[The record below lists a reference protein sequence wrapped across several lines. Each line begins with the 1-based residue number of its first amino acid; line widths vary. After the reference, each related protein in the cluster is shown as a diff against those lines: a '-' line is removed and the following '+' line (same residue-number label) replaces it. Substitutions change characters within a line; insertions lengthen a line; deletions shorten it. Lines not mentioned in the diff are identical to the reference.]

1 MTAIPARRRRRMIA
15 AMVTSGL
22 SVIALPGGLF
32 LGTNSLLHA
41 SGGNSID
48 SRGTVDIPSSVVEM
62 LAVINSRNEVASL
75 ALLAVTP
82 EGKGGTIVS
91 IPVGSMADV
100 AKTEQSR
107 RIADSYVAGGLMAL
121 ETDVENLM
129 NITVD
134 FSDDV
139 TATEFAALLTNVG
152 TQPVVL
158 QQPVTDTGADGAAI
172 VVLESGSSTATPELL
187 AAGLASS
194 QTGTPESARLP
205 QVKALW
211 NSIARAGVAT
221 PSAVADESTSS
232 LSPLDTS
239 AFTSTAAFVNALL
252 KGEIDVWQFSST
264 LFTDAVRNPNQL
276 DLYGLDGGEV
286 LMVMASVVPSAL
298 TVTTSNVAVM
308 VDIPFASAVVAKE
321 VVTRLAFLGANV
333 VLIRQSP
340 DLATER
346 TTVYFNDSIAKTE
359 AEDYSTL
366 LGPLEFTESKDVISG
381 VNLRIV
387 LGNDF
392 VAFLGQGSSTSTST
406 TSTTEP
412 K

>member
-1 MTAIPARRRRRMIA
+1 MIA
-15 AMVTSGL
+15 AMITSGL

-32 LGTNSLLHA
+32 LGTNSLLRA

-100 AKTEQSR
+100 AKTEQPR
-107 RIADSYVAGGLMAL
+107 RIADSYTTGGLQAL
-121 ETDVENLM
+121 KTDVENLM

-134 FSDDV
+134 FADDV
-139 TATEFAALLTNVG
+139 TATEFAAVLTDVG

-158 QQPVTDTGADGAAI
+158 QQPVTDTGADGVPV
-172 VVLESGSSTATPELL
+172 VVLESGSSTASPELL

-221 PSAVADESTSS
+221 PTDQVVGSS
-232 LSPLDTS
+232 SSISPLDAS
-239 AFTSTAAFVNALL
+239 AFTSTTAFVQALL
-252 KGEIDVWQFSST
+252 LGEIDVWQFSST
-264 LFTDAVRNPNQL
+264 LFTDAVRNPNQV

-298 TVTTSNVAVM
+298 TVTSANVAVM
-308 VDIPFASAVVAKE
+308 VDIPFASASVAKE
-321 VVTRLAFLGANV
+321 VVTRLAYLGANV

-346 TTVYFNDSIAKTE
+346 TTVYYNDSIAKTE
-359 AEDYSTL
+359 AEAYPTL
-366 LGPLEFTESKDVISG
+366 LGPLEFMESKDVISG

-392 VAFLGQGSSTSTST
+392 VAFLGQGSATSTST

>member
-48 SRGTVDIPSSVVEM
+48 SRGTIDIPSSVVEM

-75 ALLAVTP
+75 ALLAITP

-91 IPVGSMADV
+91 IPVGAMADV
-100 AKTEQSR
+100 AKTEQPR
-107 RIADSYVAGGLMAL
+107 RIADSYATGGLSAL

-139 TATEFAALLTNVG
+139 TAAEFAAVLSSVG

-158 QQPVTDTGADGAAI
+158 QQPVTDTGVDGAPV

-221 PSAVADESTSS
+221 PTADDVASTSS
-232 LSPLDTS
+232 ISPLDAS
-239 AFTSTAAFVNALL
+239 VFTSTTAFMNALL
-252 KGEIDVWQFSST
+252 MGEIDVWQFSST
-264 LFTDAVRNPNQL
+264 LFTDPVRNPNKV

-298 TVTTSNVAVM
+298 TVTTANVAVM

-321 VVTRLAFLGANV
+321 VVTRLAFLCANV

-340 DLATER
+340 DVATER
-346 TTVYFNDSIAKTE
+346 TTVYYNDSIAKTE
-359 AEDYSTL
+359 AEAYPTL

>member
-15 AMVTSGL
+15 AMITSGL

-32 LGTNSLLHA
+32 LGTNSLLRA

-100 AKTEQSR
+100 AKTEQPR
-107 RIADSYVAGGLMAL
+107 RIADSYTSGGLQAL
-121 ETDVENLM
+121 KTDVENLM

-134 FSDDV
+134 FADDV
-139 TATEFAALLTNVG
+139 TATEFATVLTDVG

-158 QQPVTDTGADGAAI
+158 QQPVTDTGADG
-172 VVLESGSSTATPELL
+172 VPLLVLEAGSSTATTDLL
-187 AAGLASS
+187 ANGLAAS

-211 NSIARAGVAT
+211 NSIARAGVAA
-221 PSAVADESTSS
+221 PAADDAASTSS
-232 LSPLDTS
+232 ISPLDS
-239 AFTSTAAFVNALL
+239 SVFTSTQAFVKALL
-252 KGEIDVWQFSST
+252 MGEIDVWQFSST
-264 LFTDAVRNPNQL
+264 LFTDDVRNPNKV

-308 VDIPFASAVVAKE
+308 IDIPFASASVAKE
-321 VVTRLAFLGANV
+321 VVTRLAYLGANV
-333 VLIRQSP
+333 VLVRQSP

-346 TTVYFNDSIAKTE
+346 TTVYYNDFIAKTE
-359 AEDYSTL
+359 AEAYPTL

-392 VAFLGQGSSTSTST
+392 VAFLGQGSATSTST

>member
-91 IPVGSMADV
+91 IPVGAMADV
-100 AKTEQSR
+100 AKTEQPR
-107 RIADSYVAGGLMAL
+107 RIADSYATGGLAAL

-139 TATEFAALLTNVG
+139 TATEFATVLATVG

-158 QQPVTDTGADGAAI
+158 QQPVTDTGVDGIAI
-172 VVLESGSSTATPELL
+172 VVLETGSSTATPDLL

-211 NSIARAGVAT
+211 SSIARAGVAT
-221 PSAVADESTSS
+221 PTAEVAGSTSS
-232 LSPLDTS
+232 ISPLDAS
-239 AFTSTAAFVNALL
+239 AFTSTVAFMNALL

-264 LFTDAVRNPNQL
+264 LFTDSVRNPNQV

-298 TVTTSNVAVM
+298 TVTTTNVAVM
-308 VDIPFASAVVAKE
+308 VDIPFANASVARE

-346 TTVYFNDSIAKTE
+346 TTVYYNDSIAKTE

>member
-15 AMVTSGL
+15 AMITSGL

-32 LGTNSLLHA
+32 LGTNSLLRA

-100 AKTEQSR
+100 AKTEQPR
-107 RIADSYVAGGLMAL
+107 RIADSYTTGGLQAL
-121 ETDVENLM
+121 KTDVENLM

-134 FSDDV
+134 FADDV
-139 TATEFAALLTNVG
+139 TATELAAVLSSVG

-158 QQPVTDTGADGAAI
+158 QQPVTDTGADGVPV
-172 VVLESGSSTATPELL
+172 VVLESGSSTASPELL

-221 PSAVADESTSS
+221 PAPDVAASTSS
-232 LSPLDTS
+232 ISPLDVT
-239 AFTSTAAFVNALL
+239 AFVSTSVFMKALL
-252 KGEIDVWQFSST
+252 TGEIDVWQFSST
-264 LFTDAVRNPNQL
+264 LFTDAVRNPNQV

-298 TVTTSNVAVM
+298 TVTSANVAVM
-308 VDIPFASAVVAKE
+308 VDIPFASSSVAKE
-321 VVTRLAFLGANV
+321 VVTRLAYLGANV

-346 TTVYFNDSIAKTE
+346 TTVYYNDSIAKTE
-359 AEDYSTL
+359 AEAYPTL
-366 LGPLEFTESKDVISG
+366 LGPLEFMESKDVISG

-392 VAFLGQGSSTSTST
+392 VAFLGQGSATSTST

>member
-22 SVIALPGGLF
+22 SVIALPSGLF

-48 SRGTVDIPSSVVEM
+48 SRGTIDIPSSVVEM
-62 LAVINSRNEVASL
+62 LALINSRNEVASL
-75 ALLAVTP
+75 ALFAVTP

-100 AKTEQSR
+100 AKTEQPR
-107 RIADSYVAGGLMAL
+107 RVADSYITGGLQAL
-121 ETDVENLM
+121 KTDVENLL

-134 FSDDV
+134 FADDMTV
-139 TATEFAALLTNVG
+139 AEFAVVLAAVG

-172 VVLESGSSTATPELL
+172 IVLESGSSTATPDLL

-205 QVKALW
+205 QVRALW

-221 PSAVADESTSS
+221 PSAEVSGSTSS
-232 LSPLDTS
+232 ISPLDTS
-239 AFTSTAAFVNALL
+239 VYTSTAAFVNALL
-252 KGEIDVWQFSST
+252 MGEIDVWQFSST
-264 LFTDAVRNPNQL
+264 LFTDDVRNPNKV

-298 TVTTSNVAVM
+298 TVTTANVAVM

-346 TTVYFNDSIAKTE
+346 TTVYYNDSIAKTE
-359 AEDYSTL
+359 AETYPTL

-392 VAFLGQGSSTSTST
+392 VAFLGQGSAASTST

-412 K
+412 T

>member
-15 AMVTSGL
+15 AMITSGL

-32 LGTNSLLHA
+32 LGTNSLLRA

-48 SRGTVDIPSSVVEM
+48 SRGTVDVPSSVVEM

-75 ALLAVTP
+75 ALLAITP

-100 AKTEQSR
+100 AKTEQPR
-107 RIADSYVAGGLMAL
+107 RIADSYTTGGLQAL
-121 ETDVENLM
+121 KTDVENLM

-134 FSDDV
+134 FADDV
-139 TATEFAALLTNVG
+139 TATEFAAVLTDVG

-158 QQPVTDTGADGAAI
+158 QQPVTDTGADGVPV
-172 VVLESGSSTATPELL
+172 VVLEAGSSTATPDLL
-187 AAGLASS
+187 ATGLAAS

-211 NSIARAGVAT
+211 NSIARAGVAM
-221 PSAVADESTSS
+221 PAADVAASTSS
-232 LSPLDTS
+232 ISPLDPS
-239 AFTSTAAFVNALL
+239 VFTSTPAFVKALL
-252 KGEIDVWQFSST
+252 MGEIDVWQFSST
-264 LFTDAVRNPNQL
+264 LFTDDVRNPNKV

-298 TVTTSNVAVM
+298 TVTTANVAVM
-308 VDIPFASAVVAKE
+308 IDIPFASASVAKE
-321 VVTRLAFLGANV
+321 VVTRLAYLGANV
-333 VLIRQSP
+333 VLVRQSP

-346 TTVYFNDSIAKTE
+346 TTVYYNDSIARTE
-359 AEDYSTL
+359 AEAYPTL
-366 LGPLEFTESKDVISG
+366 LGPLEFMESKDVISG

-392 VAFLGQGSSTSTST
+392 VAFLGQGSGTSTST

>member
-48 SRGTVDIPSSVVEM
+48 SRGTIDIPSSVVEM

-100 AKTEQSR
+100 AKTEQPR
-107 RIADSYVAGGLMAL
+107 RIADSYTTGGLQAL
-121 ETDVENLM
+121 KTDVENLM

-134 FSDDV
+134 FADDM
-139 TATEFAALLTNVG
+139 TATEFAAVLTNVG

-158 QQPVTDTGADGAAI
+158 QQPVTDTGADGTAI
-172 VVLESGSSTATPELL
+172 IVLETGSSTATPILL

-221 PSAVADESTSS
+221 PSAEASGSTSS
-232 LSPLDTS
+232 ISPLDTTV
-239 AFTSTAAFVNALL
+239 FTSTAAFMNALL

-264 LFTDAVRNPNQL
+264 LFTDVVRNPNQV

-298 TVTTSNVAVM
+298 TVTTANVAVM

-346 TTVYFNDSIAKTE
+346 TTVYYNDSIAKTE

>member
-15 AMVTSGL
+15 AMVASGL
-22 SVIALPGGLF
+22 SIIALPGGLF
-32 LGTNSLLHA
+32 IGTNSLLHA

-75 ALLAVTP
+75 ALIAVTP

-100 AKTEQSR
+100 AKTEQPH
-107 RIADSYVAGGLMAL
+107 RIADSYTTGGLQAL
-121 ETDVENLM
+121 KTDVENLM

-134 FSDDV
+134 FADDM
-139 TATEFAALLTNVG
+139 TADELTAVLTSVG

-158 QQPVTDTGADGAAI
+158 QQPVTDSGVDGTAT
-172 VVLESGSSTATPELL
+172 VVLEAGSSTATPGLL

-205 QVKALW
+205 QIKALW

-221 PSAVADESTSS
+221 PAVGTGGSTSS
-232 LSPLDTS
+232 ISPLDAS
-239 AFTSTAAFVNALL
+239 VFTSTNAFVQALL
-252 KGEIDVWQFSST
+252 LGEIDVWQFSST
-264 LFTDAVRNPNQL
+264 LFTDPVRNPNKV

-298 TVTTSNVAVM
+298 TVTSANVAVM

-340 DLATER
+340 DLAAER
-346 TTVYFNDSIAKTE
+346 TTVYYNDSIAKTE
-359 AEDYSTL
+359 AEAYPTL

-392 VAFLGQGSSTSTST
+392 VAFLGQGSASNTST

>member
-48 SRGTVDIPSSVVEM
+48 SRGTVDIPSSVVEL
-62 LAVINSRNEVASL
+62 LAIVNSRNEVASL

-91 IPVGSMADV
+91 IPVGALADV
-100 AKTEQSR
+100 AKTEQPR
-107 RIADSYVAGGLMAL
+107 RIADSYATGGLQAL

-139 TATEFAALLTNVG
+139 TATEFAAVLTSVG

-158 QQPVTDTGADGAAI
+158 QQPVTDTGADGTAT
-172 VVLESGSSTATPELL
+172 VVLEAGSSTATPELL
-187 AAGLASS
+187 AAALASS

-211 NSIARAGVAT
+211 SSIARAGVAT
-221 PSAVADESTSS
+221 PTAEVDGATSS
-232 LSPLDTS
+232 ISPIDTS
-239 AFTSTAAFVNALL
+239 AFTSTATFVNALL
-252 KGEIDVWQFSST
+252 LGEIDVWQFSST
-264 LFTDAVRNPNQL
+264 LFTDVVRNPNNA
-276 DLYGLDGGEV
+276 DLYGLDSGEV

-298 TVTTSNVAVM
+298 TVTSSNVAVM

-333 VLIRQSP
+333 VLIRQTS
-340 DLATER
+340 DLPAER
-346 TTVYFNDSIAKTE
+346 TTVYYNDFIARTE
-359 AEDYSTL
+359 AEPYPTL

-387 LGNDF
+387 LGNNF
-392 VAFLGQGSSTSTST
+392 VAFLGQGSATSTST

>member
-22 SVIALPGGLF
+22 SVIALPSGLF

-48 SRGTVDIPSSVVEM
+48 SRGTIDIPSSVVEM

-75 ALLAVTP
+75 ALFAVTP

-100 AKTEQSR
+100 AKTEQPR
-107 RIADSYVAGGLMAL
+107 RVADSYTTGGLQAL
-121 ETDVENLM
+121 KTDVENLL

-134 FSDDV
+134 FADDM
-139 TATEFAALLTNVG
+139 TATEFAAVLATVG

-172 VVLESGSSTATPELL
+172 IVLESGSSTATPDLL

-205 QVKALW
+205 QVRALW

-221 PSAVADESTSS
+221 PSAEVSGSTSS
-232 LSPLDTS
+232 ISPLDTS
-239 AFTSTAAFVNALL
+239 VYTSTAAFVNALL
-252 KGEIDVWQFSST
+252 MGEIDVWQFSST
-264 LFTDAVRNPNQL
+264 LFTDDVRNPNKV

-298 TVTTSNVAVM
+298 TVTSANIAVM

-346 TTVYFNDSIAKTE
+346 TTVYYNDSIAKTE
-359 AEDYSTL
+359 AETYPTL

-392 VAFLGQGSSTSTST
+392 VAFLGQGSAASTST

-412 K
+412 T

>member
-1 MTAIPARRRRRMIA
+1 MIA

-22 SVIALPGGLF
+22 SVIALPSGLF

-48 SRGTVDIPSSVVEM
+48 GRGTVDIPSSVVEM
-62 LAVINSRNEVASL
+62 LAIINSRNEVAAL

-91 IPVGSMADV
+91 IPVGAMADV
-100 AKTEQSR
+100 AKTEQPR
-107 RIADSYVAGGLMAL
+107 RIADSYATGGLLAL
-121 ETDVENLM
+121 ETDVENLL

-139 TATEFAALLTNVG
+139 TATEFAAVLTTVG

-158 QQPVTDTGADGAAI
+158 QQPVTDTAVDGIAI

-205 QVKALW
+205 QVRALW

-221 PSAVADESTSS
+221 PTAEVVGTTSS
-232 LSPLDTS
+232 VLPLDAS
-239 AFTSTAAFVNALL
+239 VFTSTTAFVQALL
-252 KGEIDVWQFSST
+252 LGEIDVWQFSST
-264 LFTDAVRNPNQL
+264 LFTDSVRNPNQV

-298 TVTTSNVAVM
+298 TVTSANVAVM
-308 VDIPFASAVVAKE
+308 VDIPFASSSVAKE

-346 TTVYFNDSIAKTE
+346 TTVYYNDSIAKTE
-359 AEDYSTL
+359 AESYPTL

-392 VAFLGQGSSTSTST
+392 VAFLGQGSTTSTST

>member
-22 SVIALPGGLF
+22 SVIALPSGLF

-48 SRGTVDIPSSVVEM
+48 SRGTIDIPSSVVEM

-75 ALLAVTP
+75 ALFAVTP

-100 AKTEQSR
+100 AKTEQPR
-107 RIADSYVAGGLMAL
+107 RVADSYTTGGLQAL
-121 ETDVENLM
+121 KTDVENLL

-134 FSDDV
+134 FADDMTV
-139 TATEFAALLTNVG
+139 AEFAVVLAAVG

-172 VVLESGSSTATPELL
+172 IVLESGSSTATPDLL

-205 QVKALW
+205 QVRALW

-221 PSAVADESTSS
+221 PSAEVSGSTSS
-232 LSPLDTS
+232 ISPLDTS
-239 AFTSTAAFVNALL
+239 VYTSTAAFVNALL
-252 KGEIDVWQFSST
+252 MGEIDVWQFSST
-264 LFTDAVRNPNQL
+264 LFTDDVRNPNKV

-298 TVTTSNVAVM
+298 TVTTANVAVM

-346 TTVYFNDSIAKTE
+346 TTVYYNDSIAKTE
-359 AEDYSTL
+359 AETYPTL

-392 VAFLGQGSSTSTST
+392 VAFLGQGSATSTST

-412 K
+412 T

>member
-15 AMVTSGL
+15 AVVTSGL

-75 ALLAVTP
+75 ALIAVTP

-100 AKTEQSR
+100 AKTEQPH
-107 RIADSYVAGGLMAL
+107 RIADSYTAGGLQAL
-121 ETDVENLM
+121 RTDVENLM

-139 TATEFAALLTNVG
+139 TATEFAAVLTSVG

-158 QQPVTDTGADGAAI
+158 QQPVTDTGIDGTAT
-172 VVLESGSSTATPELL
+172 VVLEAGSSTATPDLL

-194 QTGTPESARLP
+194 QPGTPESARLP

-221 PSAVADESTSS
+221 PTAEVDGSTSS
-232 LSPLDTS
+232 ISPIEVS
-239 AFTSTAAFVNALL
+239 AFQSTAAFMKALL
-252 KGEIDVWQFSST
+252 MGEIDVWQFSST
-264 LFTDAVRNPNQL
+264 LFTDAVRNPNNA
-276 DLYGLDGGEV
+276 DLYGLDTGEI

-298 TVTTSNVAVM
+298 TVTSVNVAVM

-346 TTVYFNDSIAKTE
+346 TTVFYNDSIARTE
-359 AEDYSTL
+359 AEAYPTL

-392 VAFLGQGSSTSTST
+392 VAFLGQGSATSTST

>member
-15 AMVTSGL
+15 AMITSGL

-32 LGTNSLLHA
+32 LGTNSLLRA

-100 AKTEQSR
+100 AKTEQPR
-107 RIADSYVAGGLMAL
+107 RIADSYTTGGLQAL
-121 ETDVENLM
+121 KTDVENLM

-134 FSDDV
+134 FADDV
-139 TATEFAALLTNVG
+139 TATELAAVLSSVG

-158 QQPVTDTGADGAAI
+158 QQPVTDTGADGVPV
-172 VVLESGSSTATPELL
+172 VVLESGSSTASPELL

-221 PSAVADESTSS
+221 PAPDVAASTSS
-232 LSPLDTS
+232 ISPLDAS
-239 AFTSTAAFVNALL
+239 AFTSTTAFVQALL
-252 KGEIDVWQFSST
+252 LGEIDVWQFSST
-264 LFTDAVRNPNQL
+264 LFTDAVRNPNQV

-298 TVTTSNVAVM
+298 TVTSANVAVM
-308 VDIPFASAVVAKE
+308 VDIPFASSSVAKE

-346 TTVYFNDSIAKTE
+346 TTVYYNDSIARTE
-359 AEDYSTL
+359 AESYPTL

-392 VAFLGQGSSTSTST
+392 VAFLGQGSATSTST

>member
-32 LGTNSLLHA
+32 LGTNSLLRA

-91 IPVGSMADV
+91 IPVGASADV
-100 AKTEQSR
+100 AKTELPR
-107 RIADSYVAGGLMAL
+107 RIADSYATGGLLAL

-139 TATEFAALLTNVG
+139 TATEFASVLSSVG

-158 QQPVTDTGADGAAI
+158 QQSVTDTGVDGAPV

-205 QVKALW
+205 QVRALW
-211 NSIARAGVAT
+211 SSIARAGVAT
-221 PSAVADESTSS
+221 PTAEIGGTTSS
-232 LSPLDTS
+232 VLPLDAS
-239 AFTSTAAFVNALL
+239 VFTSTAAFMQALL
-252 KGEIDVWQFSST
+252 LGEIDVWQFSST
-264 LFTDAVRNPNQL
+264 LFTDPVRNPNQV

-298 TVTTSNVAVM
+298 TVTSSNVAVM

-340 DLATER
+340 DLAAER
-346 TTVYFNDSIAKTE
+346 TTVYYNDSIAKTE
-359 AEDYSTL
+359 AESYPTL

-392 VAFLGQGSSTSTST
+392 VAFLGQGSASNTST

>member
-15 AMVTSGL
+15 AMITSGL

-32 LGTNSLLHA
+32 LGTNSLLRA

-48 SRGTVDIPSSVVEM
+48 SRGTVDVPSSVVEM

-75 ALLAVTP
+75 ALLAITP

-100 AKTEQSR
+100 AKTEQPR
-107 RIADSYVAGGLMAL
+107 RIADSYTTGGLQAL
-121 ETDVENLM
+121 KTDVENLM

-134 FSDDV
+134 FADDV
-139 TATEFAALLTNVG
+139 TATEFAAVLTDVG

-158 QQPVTDTGADGAAI
+158 QQPVTDTGADGVPV
-172 VVLESGSSTATPELL
+172 VVLEAGSSTATPDLL
-187 AAGLASS
+187 ATGLAAS

-211 NSIARAGVAT
+211 NSIARAGVAM
-221 PSAVADESTSS
+221 PAADVAASTSS
-232 LSPLDTS
+232 ISPLDPS
-239 AFTSTAAFVNALL
+239 VFTSTPAFVKALL
-252 KGEIDVWQFSST
+252 MGEIDVWQFSST
-264 LFTDAVRNPNQL
+264 LFTDDVRNPNKV

-298 TVTTSNVAVM
+298 TVTTANVAVM
-308 VDIPFASAVVAKE
+308 IDIPFASASVAKE
-321 VVTRLAFLGANV
+321 VVTRLAYLGANV
-333 VLIRQSP
+333 VLVRQSP

-346 TTVYFNDSIAKTE
+346 TTVYYNDSIAKTE
-359 AEDYSTL
+359 AEAYPTL

-392 VAFLGQGSSTSTST
+392 VAFLGQGSTTSTST

>member
-1 MTAIPARRRRRMIA
+1 
-15 AMVTSGL
+15 
-22 SVIALPGGLF
+22 
-32 LGTNSLLHA
+32 
-41 SGGNSID
+41 
-48 SRGTVDIPSSVVEM
+48 
-62 LAVINSRNEVASL
+62 
-75 ALLAVTP
+75 
-82 EGKGGTIVS
+82 
-91 IPVGSMADV
+91 
-100 AKTEQSR
+100 
-107 RIADSYVAGGLMAL
+107 MAL

-172 VVLESGSSTATPELL
+172 VVLESGSSTATPDLL

-221 PSAVADESTSS
+221 PSAVADGSTSS
-232 LSPLDTS
+232 ISPLDTG

-346 TTVYFNDSIAKTE
+346 TTVYYNDSIAKTE

>member
-1 MTAIPARRRRRMIA
+1 MIA
-15 AMVTSGL
+15 AMITSGL

-32 LGTNSLLHA
+32 LGTNSLLRA

-100 AKTEQSR
+100 AKTEQPR
-107 RIADSYVAGGLMAL
+107 RIADSYTTGGLQAL
-121 ETDVENLM
+121 KTDVENLM

-134 FSDDV
+134 FADDV
-139 TATEFAALLTNVG
+139 TATELAAVLSSVG

-158 QQPVTDTGADGAAI
+158 QQPVTDTGADGVPV
-172 VVLESGSSTATPELL
+172 VVLESGSSTASPELL

-221 PSAVADESTSS
+221 PTDQVAGSS
-232 LSPLDTS
+232 SSISPLDAS
-239 AFTSTAAFVNALL
+239 AFTSTTAFVQALL
-252 KGEIDVWQFSST
+252 LGEIDVWQFSST
-264 LFTDAVRNPNQL
+264 LFTDAVRNPNQV

-298 TVTTSNVAVM
+298 TVTSANVAVM
-308 VDIPFASAVVAKE
+308 VDIPFASASVAKE
-321 VVTRLAFLGANV
+321 VVTRLAYLGANV

-346 TTVYFNDSIAKTE
+346 TTVYYNDSIAKTE
-359 AEDYSTL
+359 AEAYPTL
-366 LGPLEFTESKDVISG
+366 LGPLEFMESKDVISG

-392 VAFLGQGSSTSTST
+392 VAFLGQGSATSTST

>member
-15 AMVTSGL
+15 AMITSGL

-32 LGTNSLLHA
+32 LGTNSLLRA

-100 AKTEQSR
+100 AKTEQPR
-107 RIADSYVAGGLMAL
+107 RIADSYTTGGLQAL
-121 ETDVENLM
+121 KTDVENLM

-134 FSDDV
+134 FADDV
-139 TATEFAALLTNVG
+139 TATELAAVLSSVG

-158 QQPVTDTGADGAAI
+158 QQPVTDTGADGVPV
-172 VVLESGSSTATPELL
+172 VVLESGSSTASPELL

-221 PSAVADESTSS
+221 PAPDVAASTSS
-232 LSPLDTS
+232 ISPLDAS
-239 AFTSTAAFVNALL
+239 AFTSTTAFVQALL
-252 KGEIDVWQFSST
+252 LGEIDVWQFSST
-264 LFTDAVRNPNQL
+264 LFTDAVRNPNQV

-298 TVTTSNVAVM
+298 TVTSANVAVM
-308 VDIPFASAVVAKE
+308 VDIPFASSSVAKE
-321 VVTRLAFLGANV
+321 VVTRLAYLGANV

-346 TTVYFNDSIAKTE
+346 TTVYYNDSIAKTE
-359 AEDYSTL
+359 AEAYPTL
-366 LGPLEFTESKDVISG
+366 LGPLEFMESKDVISG

-392 VAFLGQGSSTSTST
+392 VAFLGQGSATSTST

>member
-1 MTAIPARRRRRMIA
+1 MIA

-22 SVIALPGGLF
+22 SVIALPSGLF

-62 LAVINSRNEVASL
+62 LAIINSRNEVAAL

-91 IPVGSMADV
+91 IPVGAMADV
-100 AKTEQSR
+100 AKTEQPR
-107 RIADSYVAGGLMAL
+107 RIADSYATGGLLAL
-121 ETDVENLM
+121 ETDVENLL

-139 TATEFAALLTNVG
+139 TAAEFAAVLTTVG

-158 QQPVTDTGADGAAI
+158 QQPVTDTAVDGTAI
-172 VVLESGSSTATPELL
+172 IVLESGSSTATPELL

-205 QVKALW
+205 QVRALW

-221 PSAVADESTSS
+221 PTAEVVGTTSS
-232 LSPLDTS
+232 VLPLDAS
-239 AFTSTAAFVNALL
+239 VFTSTTAFVQALL
-252 KGEIDVWQFSST
+252 LGEIDVWQFSST
-264 LFTDAVRNPNQL
+264 LFTDSVRNPNQV

-298 TVTTSNVAVM
+298 TVTSANVAVM
-308 VDIPFASAVVAKE
+308 VDIPFASSSVAKE

-346 TTVYFNDSIAKTE
+346 TTVYYNDSIAKTE
-359 AEDYSTL
+359 AESYPTL

-392 VAFLGQGSSTSTST
+392 VAFLGQGSTTSTST

>member
-22 SVIALPGGLF
+22 SVIALPSGLF

-48 SRGTVDIPSSVVEM
+48 SRGTIDIPSSVVEM
-62 LAVINSRNEVASL
+62 LALINSRNEVASL
-75 ALLAVTP
+75 ALFAVTP

-100 AKTEQSR
+100 AKTEQPR
-107 RIADSYVAGGLMAL
+107 RVADSYTTGGLQAL
-121 ETDVENLM
+121 KTDVENLL

-134 FSDDV
+134 FADDMTV
-139 TATEFAALLTNVG
+139 AEFAVVLAAVG

-172 VVLESGSSTATPELL
+172 IVLESGSSTATPDLL

-205 QVKALW
+205 QVRALW

-221 PSAVADESTSS
+221 PSAEVSGSTSS
-232 LSPLDTS
+232 ISPLDTS
-239 AFTSTAAFVNALL
+239 VYTSTAAFVNALL
-252 KGEIDVWQFSST
+252 MGEIDVWQFSST
-264 LFTDAVRNPNQL
+264 LFTDDVRNPNKV

-298 TVTTSNVAVM
+298 TVTTANVAVM

-346 TTVYFNDSIAKTE
+346 TTVYYNDSIAKTE
-359 AEDYSTL
+359 AETYPTL

-392 VAFLGQGSSTSTST
+392 VAFLGQGSAASTST

-412 K
+412 T

>member
-1 MTAIPARRRRRMIA
+1 MIA

-75 ALLAVTP
+75 AVLAVTP

-100 AKTEQSR
+100 AKTEQPR
-107 RIADSYVAGGLMAL
+107 RIADSYTTGGLQAL
-121 ETDVENLM
+121 KTDVENLM

-134 FSDDV
+134 FADDM
-139 TATEFAALLTNVG
+139 TATEFAAVLTNVG

-158 QQPVTDTGADGAAI
+158 QQPVTDTGADGTAI
-172 VVLESGSSTATPELL
+172 IVLETGSSTATPILL
-187 AAGLASS
+187 AEGLASS

-221 PSAVADESTSS
+221 PTSDAAASTSS
-232 LSPLDTS
+232 ISPLDAS
-239 AFTSTAAFVNALL
+239 VFTSTAAFMNALL

-264 LFTDAVRNPNQL
+264 LFTDVVRNPNQV

-298 TVTTSNVAVM
+298 TVTTANVAVM

-346 TTVYFNDSIAKTE
+346 TMVYYNDSIAKTE

>member
-15 AMVTSGL
+15 AMITSGL

-32 LGTNSLLHA
+32 LGTNSLLRA

-48 SRGTVDIPSSVVEM
+48 SRGTVDVPSSVVEM

-75 ALLAVTP
+75 ALLAITP

-100 AKTEQSR
+100 AKTEQPR
-107 RIADSYVAGGLMAL
+107 RIADSYATGGLQAL
-121 ETDVENLM
+121 KTDVENLM

-134 FSDDV
+134 FADDV
-139 TATEFAALLTNVG
+139 TATEFAAVLTDVG

-158 QQPVTDTGADGAAI
+158 QQPVTDTGADGVPV
-172 VVLESGSSTATPELL
+172 VVLEAGSSTATPDLL
-187 AAGLASS
+187 ATGLAAS

-211 NSIARAGVAT
+211 NSIARAGVAM
-221 PSAVADESTSS
+221 PAADVAASTSS
-232 LSPLDTS
+232 ISPLDPS
-239 AFTSTAAFVNALL
+239 VFTSTPAFVKALL
-252 KGEIDVWQFSST
+252 MGEIDVWQFSST
-264 LFTDAVRNPNQL
+264 SFTDDVRNPNKV

-298 TVTTSNVAVM
+298 TVTTANVAVM
-308 VDIPFASAVVAKE
+308 IDIPFASASVAKE
-321 VVTRLAFLGANV
+321 VVTRLAYLGANV
-333 VLIRQSP
+333 VLVRQSP

-346 TTVYFNDSIAKTE
+346 TTVYYNDSIARTE
-359 AEDYSTL
+359 AEAYPTL
-366 LGPLEFTESKDVISG
+366 LGPLEFMESKDVISG

-392 VAFLGQGSSTSTST
+392 VAFLGQGSGTSTST

>member
-48 SRGTVDIPSSVVEM
+48 SRGTIDIPSSVVEM

-91 IPVGSMADV
+91 IPAGAMADV
-100 AKTEQSR
+100 AKTEQPR
-107 RIADSYVAGGLMAL
+107 RIADSYATGGLQAL
-121 ETDVENLM
+121 QTDVENLL

-134 FSDDV
+134 FADDMTV
-139 TATEFAALLTNVG
+139 TEFAVVLATVG

-158 QQPVTDTGADGAAI
+158 QQPVTDTGADGTSI
-172 VVLESGSSTATPELL
+172 VVLESGSSTATPDLL

-221 PSAVADESTSS
+221 PSSEVSGTTSS
-232 LSPLDTS
+232 VLPLDAS
-239 AFTSTAAFVNALL
+239 VYTSTAAFVNALL
-252 KGEIDVWQFSST
+252 MGEIDVWQFSST
-264 LFTDAVRNPNQL
+264 LFTDAVRNPNQV

-298 TVTTSNVAVM
+298 TVTSANIAVM

-346 TTVYFNDSIAKTE
+346 TTVYYNDSIARTE
-359 AEDYSTL
+359 AESYPTL

-392 VAFLGQGSSTSTST
+392 VAFLGQGSATSTST

-412 K
+412 T

>member
-100 AKTEQSR
+100 AKTEQPR
-107 RIADSYVAGGLMAL
+107 RIADSYAAGGLMAL

-139 TATEFAALLTNVG
+139 AATEFAALLTNVG

-172 VVLESGSSTATPELL
+172 VVLESGSSTATPDLL

-221 PSAVADESTSS
+221 PSAVADGSTSS

-346 TTVYFNDSIAKTE
+346 TTVYYNDSIAKTE

>member
-22 SVIALPGGLF
+22 LVIALPGGLF

-100 AKTEQSR
+100 AKTEQPR
-107 RIADSYVAGGLMAL
+107 RIADSYAAGGLMAL

-158 QQPVTDTGADGAAI
+158 QQPVTDTGADGAAV
-172 VVLESGSSTATPELL
+172 VVLESGSSTATPDLL

-221 PSAVADESTSS
+221 PSAVADGPTSS
-232 LSPLDTS
+232 ISPLDTG

-346 TTVYFNDSIAKTE
+346 TTVYYNDSIAKTE

>member
-22 SVIALPGGLF
+22 SVIALPSGLF

-48 SRGTVDIPSSVVEM
+48 SRGTIDIPSSVVEM
-62 LAVINSRNEVASL
+62 LALINSRNEVASL
-75 ALLAVTP
+75 ALFAVTP

-100 AKTEQSR
+100 AKTEQPR
-107 RIADSYVAGGLMAL
+107 RVADSYTTGGLQAL
-121 ETDVENLM
+121 KTDVENLL

-134 FSDDV
+134 FADDMTV
-139 TATEFAALLTNVG
+139 AEFAVVLAAVG

-172 VVLESGSSTATPELL
+172 IVLESGSSTATPDLL

-205 QVKALW
+205 QVRALW

-221 PSAVADESTSS
+221 PSAEVSGSTSS
-232 LSPLDTS
+232 ISPLDTS
-239 AFTSTAAFVNALL
+239 VYTSTAAFVNALL
-252 KGEIDVWQFSST
+252 MGEIDVWQFSST
-264 LFTDAVRNPNQL
+264 LFTDDVRNPNKV

-298 TVTTSNVAVM
+298 TVTTANVAVM

-346 TTVYFNDSIAKTE
+346 TTVYYNDSIAKTE
-359 AEDYSTL
+359 AETYPTL

-392 VAFLGQGSSTSTST
+392 VAFLGQGSATNTST

>member
-1 MTAIPARRRRRMIA
+1 MIA
-15 AMVTSGL
+15 AMITSGL

-32 LGTNSLLHA
+32 LGTNSLLRA

-100 AKTEQSR
+100 AKTEQPR
-107 RIADSYVAGGLMAL
+107 RIADSYTTGGLQAL
-121 ETDVENLM
+121 KTDVENLM

-134 FSDDV
+134 FADDV
-139 TATEFAALLTNVG
+139 TATELAAVLSSVG

-158 QQPVTDTGADGAAI
+158 QQPVTDTGADGVPV
-172 VVLESGSSTATPELL
+172 VVLESGSSTASPELL

-211 NSIARAGVAT
+211 NSIARAGVAIPT
-221 PSAVADESTSS
+221 DQVDGSS
-232 LSPLDTS
+232 SSISPLDAS
-239 AFTSTAAFVNALL
+239 AFTSTTAFVQALL
-252 KGEIDVWQFSST
+252 LGEIDVWQFSST
-264 LFTDAVRNPNQL
+264 LFTDAVRNPNQV

-298 TVTTSNVAVM
+298 TVTSANVAVM
-308 VDIPFASAVVAKE
+308 VDIPFASSSVAKE
-321 VVTRLAFLGANV
+321 VVTRLAYLGANV

-346 TTVYFNDSIAKTE
+346 TTVYYNDSIAKTE
-359 AEDYSTL
+359 AEAYPTL
-366 LGPLEFTESKDVISG
+366 LGPLEFMESKDVISG

-392 VAFLGQGSSTSTST
+392 VAFLGQGSATSTST

>member
-22 SVIALPGGLF
+22 SVIALPSGLF

-48 SRGTVDIPSSVVEM
+48 SRGTIDIPSSVVEM

-75 ALLAVTP
+75 ALFAVTP

-100 AKTEQSR
+100 AKTEQPR
-107 RIADSYVAGGLMAL
+107 RVADSYTTGGLQAL
-121 ETDVENLM
+121 KTDVENLL

-134 FSDDV
+134 FADDM
-139 TATEFAALLTNVG
+139 TATEFAAVLATVG

-172 VVLESGSSTATPELL
+172 IVLESGSSTATPDLL

-205 QVKALW
+205 QVRALW

-221 PSAVADESTSS
+221 PSAEVSGSTSS
-232 LSPLDTS
+232 ISPLDTS
-239 AFTSTAAFVNALL
+239 VYTSTAAFVNALL
-252 KGEIDVWQFSST
+252 MGEIDVWQFSST
-264 LFTDAVRNPNQL
+264 LFTDDVRNPNKV

-298 TVTTSNVAVM
+298 TVTTANVAVM

-346 TTVYFNDSIAKTE
+346 TTVYYNDSIAKTE
-359 AEDYSTL
+359 AETYPTL

-392 VAFLGQGSSTSTST
+392 VAFLGQGSATSTST

-412 K
+412 T